1 MEVDELQARAAVKAG
16 ECEGSCEV
24 HRGEVKLVT
33 VGGWGYFAYCEAA
46 IEEDKSRGLVVEP
59 A

>member
-1 MEVDELQARAAVKAG
+1 MNPDEKHATAAVVAG
-16 ECEGSCEV
+16 KCDGDCAE

-33 VGGWGYFAYCEAA
+33 VGGWGYFAYCETAV
-46 IEEDKSRGLVVEP
+46 EEDKSRGLVVEP